1 MSGEKIEQNWDV
13 KVNIDN
19 PVFPFLVVDNWYLP
33 EEEKAIWKELDFISC
48 APRNYHKKAENT
60 IVATDKDGNAK
71 SNAFRFYLS
80 SYYTDEVIS
89 PIMNGL
95 YKQKSPEF
103 HKIIG
108 QITPQGRAF
117 LSSTGDS
124 TMVSYYENKQH
135 YKPHHDTFM
144 WTCLIWMV
152 REPRKFTGGD
162 FILNEPEV
170 EIKLR
175 NNRMVMFPC
184 NYLRKNNLKKWVG
197 VVGQ

>member
-1 MSGEKIEQNWDV
+1 MNTKMKILQRTR
-13 KVNIDN
+13 
-19 PVFPFLVVDNWYLP
+19 
-33 EEEKAIWKELDFISC
+33 FISC

-108 QITPQGRAF
+108 QITPPVNF
-117 LSSTGDS
+117 LGSLTIHIKQVHIK
-124 TMVSYYENKQH
+124 VS
-135 YKPHHDTFM
+135 
-144 WTCLIWMV
+144 W
-152 REPRKFTGGD
+152 
-162 FILNEPEV
+162 
-170 EIKLR
+170 
-175 NNRMVMFPC
+175 
-184 NYLRKNNLKKWVG
+184 
-197 VVGQ
+197 